1 MVKFVEGSIARLA
14 VPAGEK
20 ELVIFDEALPGFGV
34 RKFAGGKASFF
45 VKYRVAGKQRKL
57 TLGPVAPGNLAE
69 MRRAAADV
77 MAKARAGQDVA
88 EERKA
93 ASAATGATLGE
104 LVPRFLL
111 FKHGKVS
118 AEYHYQLNLFLNR
131 YWAPLHGVPVEALR
145 RGKIVALLDQL
156 VDAHGA
162 TGADRAAAA
171 LSSFFAWAI
180 ERSYVELS
188 PVIGISRRATG
199 GARERVLT
207 KAELIA
213 VWNAAGDFD
222 YAAIVRLLILTGQR
236 KSEIGNLEWSE
247 VDFER
252 KQIAL
257 GAGRTKNKRAHI
269 LPLNSAALEIL
280 RAVPRRSGRQYVF
293 GDGAR
298 GYQGWSKA
306 KERLDARL
314 PADMPH
320 WTLHDLRRS
329 VGTHLNEEGLAEP
342 HIVEAILNHVSGSKS
357 GVAGVY
363 NRAAYAKQKRQA
375 LDLWG
380 AWIGAALAGR
390 ESNVIDLKLAKGQVG

>member
-1 MVKFVEGSIARLA
+1 
-14 VPAGEK
+14 
-20 ELVIFDEALPGFGV
+20 
-34 RKFAGGKASFF
+34 
-45 VKYRVAGKQRKL
+45 
-57 TLGPVAPGNLAE
+57 
-69 MRRAAADV
+69 

-88 EERKA
+88 EDRRA
-93 ASAATGATLGE
+93 ARAATGATLGE
-104 LVPRFLL
+104 LVPRFLT
-111 FKHGKVS
+111 FKHGRIS
-118 AEYHYQLNLFLNR
+118 ADYHYQLHLFLNR

-145 RGKIVALLDQL
+145 RGKIVALLDQI

-162 TGADRAAAA
+162 TGADRAVSA

-207 KAELIA
+207 KAELVA
-213 VWNAAGDFD
+213 VWKAAGNFD

-247 VDFER
+247 VDFDL

-257 GAGRTKNKRAHI
+257 GAGRTKNKRAHAV
-269 LPLNSAALEIL
+269 PLNKAALQIL
-280 RAVPRRSGRQYVF
+280 WEVPRRARREFVF
-293 GDGAR
+293 GDGVR
-298 GYQGWSKA
+298 GFQGWSKA

-314 PADMPH
+314 PAGMPH

-329 VGTHLNEEGLAEP
+329 VGTHLNEEGFAEP
-342 HIVEAILNHVSGSKS
+342 HIVEAILNHVSGSKA

-390 ESNVIDLKLAKGQVG
+390 ECNVIPLTA